1 MVIVHSKLL
10 VYWRVSGT
18 STRDLSTQLWQKCD
32 VINLNGF
39 TRMGCTPLQ
48 VAMGKPSSQRKIII
62 PTFSWV
68 QISELEQRVDWL
80 KLKESFF
87 FRSRLASSP
96 HTSITPQRPL
106 DIYQKKQKKVSKVV
120 FPTILGFQCGPVFL
134 FENPLLRPST
144 PTQAGRSAPPTSMV
158 FIQPWMWS
166 EDPQGEAFTT

>member
-68 QISELEQRVDWL
+68 QISELEQRLDWL

-87 FRSRLASSP
+87 LDPDWQVLLILRSPLSGRL
-96 HTSITPQRPL
+96 TYI
-106 DIYQKKQKKVSKVV
+106 KKNKKKVSKVV